1 MTLSNYPDG
10 VTGNE
15 YEIAGPDSEWEDTH
29 YCEKCQKDTLFSC
42 ESFRGQ
48 RSGICDKCGSDLD
61 LGSADDDIDWESVA
75 EQREDL
81 DHFRNERGWN

>member
-1 MTLSNYPDG
+1 MAGNYPDG

-15 YEIAGPDSEWEDTH
+15 YAIAGPDSEWEDIH

-42 ESFRGQ
+42 ESFQKQ
-48 RSGICDKCGSDLD
+48 RSGICDKCGSDID
-61 LGSADDDIDWESVA
+61 LGSTDDDIDWEDVA

-81 DHFRNERGWN
+81 DHFRNERGWD

>member
-1 MTLSNYPDG
+1 MSLSNYPDG

-15 YEIAGPDSEWEDTH
+15 YEIAGPDDEWEDTH

-48 RSGICDKCGSDLD
+48 RSGICDKCGSDVD
-61 LGSADDDIDWESVA
+61 LGHRDDNIDWEDVA

-81 DHFRNERGWN
+81 DIYRNEQSW

>member
-1 MTLSNYPDG
+1 MAGNYPDG

-15 YEIAGPDSEWEDTH
+15 YAIAGPDSEWEEEL
-29 YCEKCQKDTLFSC
+29 YCEKCQKDTLFGC

-48 RSGICDKCGSDLD
+48 RSGICDKCGSDVD
-61 LGSADDDIDWESVA
+61 LGHRDDYIDYEDVA

-81 DHFRNERGWN
+81 EEHRNEMGW